1 MPHSRIYTCKLLHT
15 QCALSLL
22 QIGKL
27 LRSVPHHVTYEPC
40 LLQLYIFSFFLFH
53 FFFFSF
59 FQEHSASW
67 RNKTRNPNKNV
78 TEISVTMAQKP
89 RQQLQVLVL
98 LLTGAHAFLSG
109 SSYRGGNSWDL
120 CGQGSRSIRVAQG
133 DGRKGP
139 CLMQGGGWGQAVGLC
154 RYKLGRI
161 VPLCNPRQIYSIRAV
176 GEGGAGT
183 EESNADDERQSVGE
197 VEAGWERVRVRGEGV
212 VNGDGDGKKANS
224 RAKELATYNTK
235 GSGVQSYNRTAVK
248 IVKEMGSYNG
258 SALRIQDSGRGA
270 YIRYGNLN
278 FALPVTWKDRSSG
291 MNVSSCYI
299 CVFIL
304 HAYGNLNVAMPLA
317 NKNKNTLQAFPAN
330 LSSPF

>member
-1 MPHSRIYTCKLLHT
+1 V
-15 QCALSLL
+15 A
-22 QIGKL
+22 
-27 LRSVPHHVTYEPC
+27 
-40 LLQLYIFSFFLFH
+40 
-53 FFFFSF
+53 
-59 FQEHSASW
+59 
-67 RNKTRNPNKNV
+67 NNTRNQNKNV
-78 TEISVTMAQKP
+78 TETSVTMAQKP
-89 RQQLQVLVL
+89 RQQLPMLVL

-109 SSYRGGNSWDL
+109 SNYRGGSSW
-120 CGQGSRSIRVAQG
+120 AQG

-161 VPLCNPRQIYSIRAV
+161 IPLCNPRQIYSIRAV

-183 EESNADDERQSVGE
+183 EVSNADDERQSVGE
-197 VEAGWERVRVRGEGV
+197 VEAGWERVRGQQEGV
-212 VNGDGDGKKANS
+212 VNGDGDGKTANS

-278 FALPVTWKDRSSG
+278 FAMPVPWKDRSSG
-291 MNVSSCYI
+291 MCVSSCYI

-317 NKNKNTLQAFPAN
+317 NKKNNALQAFPAN